1 MNAETPVRAAP
12 RRNLRSFWMRQ
23 FVAWHWISAAISL
36 AAMLLFAITG
46 ITLNHAAT
54 ISAEP
59 KVAQRSGQL
68 PAPLVRRLTGT
79 GAEPLA
85 PVVADAVENAVGLDA
100 RGRAG
105 EWSDGEVYVALPRPG
120 GDAWVSIDRT
130 TGAIQAEVT
139 DRGWIAWANDL
150 HKGRNSGAAWFW
162 FIDVFA
168 VACVVF
174 SVTGLLL
181 LYMHARRRPSTWPI
195 VAAGLVLPLILALF
209 FIH

>member
-1 MNAETPVRAAP
+1 MNAQTPVRPAK
-12 RRNLRSFWMRQ
+12 RNLRSFWMRQ

-36 AAMLLFAITG
+36 AAMLLFAVTG

-59 KVAQRSGQL
+59 VVTQRTGQL
-68 PAPLVRRLTGT
+68 PAPLVRRLTGS

-120 GDAWVSIDRT
+120 GDAWISIDRT
-130 TGAIQAEVT
+130 TGAVEAEVT

-174 SVTGLLL
+174 SITGLLL

-195 VAAGLVLPLILALF
+195 VAAGLVLPLILAIF